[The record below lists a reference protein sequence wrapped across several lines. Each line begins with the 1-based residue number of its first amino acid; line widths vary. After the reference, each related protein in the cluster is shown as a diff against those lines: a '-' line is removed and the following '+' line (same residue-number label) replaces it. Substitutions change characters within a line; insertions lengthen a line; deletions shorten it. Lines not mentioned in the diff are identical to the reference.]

1 MEASIKLVDDS
12 FLTEEWTEKV
22 HNFSHIHCDLNG
34 KTSST
39 QTKTGGPNKTPFRQT
54 YHQWS
59 CVEEKKTFFV
69 TLQLSKQSKV
79 NLNSTGE
86 LETVSNSFQAMSL
99 VGNIFFAFVVYQN
112 ETLYITK
119 TNLIKKSFTWNL
131 IENSNLVQ
139 KDFTSKEGSHPDFS
153 KGILEFGY
161 ITMNSVDSGKTE
173 CISGVGSWRLTL
185 KFNKNLLQMLN
196 ILETSKLELTHLQ
209 KQNKTLENDLKVENT
224 KSFEA
229 NFLLEKSK
237 KKNHELEENLKN
249 EELTTSQLKTSFNL
263 LTKQL
268 ASRNKEVNKLQAEV
282 LKLQQKIDE
291 INEMNVVQIEIKTTT
306 CEHPHIEKTVNT
318 SVKQRG
324 KVLSL
329 EELLPEINKMELK
342 DFIEKPM
349 EDEDGFVDVGNEDDS
364 FLEEIEKETK
374 LIQQQKKKEQ
384 EEKST
389 YKRKVIGIEKNK
401 KEIND
406 DWEIVSEKK

>member
-1 MEASIKLVDDS
+1 
-12 FLTEEWTEKV
+12 
-22 HNFSHIHCDLNG
+22 
-34 KTSST
+34 
-39 QTKTGGPNKTPFRQT
+39 
-54 YHQWS
+54 
-59 CVEEKKTFFV
+59 
-69 TLQLSKQSKV
+69 
-79 NLNSTGE
+79 
-86 LETVSNSFQAMSL
+86 
-99 VGNIFFAFVVYQN
+99 
-112 ETLYITK
+112 
-119 TNLIKKSFTWNL
+119 
-131 IENSNLVQ
+131 
-139 KDFTSKEGSHPDFS
+139 
-153 KGILEFGY
+153 
-161 ITMNSVDSGKTE
+161 MNSVDSGKTE

-196 ILETSKLELTHLQ
+196 TLETSKLELNHLQ
-209 KQNKTLENDLKVENT
+209 KQNKTLENDLKVENN

-237 KKNHELEENLKN
+237 KKNQELEENLKN

-291 INEMNVVQIEIKTTT
+291 INEMNLVQIEIKTTT

-318 SVKQRG
+318 PVKPRG

-349 EDEDGFVDVGNEDDS
+349 EDEDGFVDVGHEDDS

-389 YKRKVIGIEKNK
+389 YKRKVIGVEKNK
-401 KEIND
+401 KETND